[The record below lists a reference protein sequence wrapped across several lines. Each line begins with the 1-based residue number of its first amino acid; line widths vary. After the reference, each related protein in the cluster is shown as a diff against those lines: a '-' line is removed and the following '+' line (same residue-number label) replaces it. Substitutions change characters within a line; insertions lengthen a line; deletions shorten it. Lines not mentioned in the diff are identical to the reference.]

1 MLKNGFI
8 VLHRKMTNWEWYK
21 DYKTLIV
28 FLHLILTANYEEK
41 RFQGKLIKRGQR
53 VVGRKI
59 LAEETGL
66 SEQSVRTAILHLKS
80 TNEVTSEKIGSYTVY
95 TVVNYDLYQTRDQQT
110 NQLINQQTNQ
120 LINHN
125 ETKNNKDNNP
135 LNPPQGED
143 DVRSFEIF
151 WSAYPKKY
159 SLKQSKELYLSKHFN
174 DVQKEYILKV
184 LEEDKQSEDWQK
196 EGGRYI
202 PTAYRWLEDERYN
215 RPLRKNKAPSWS
227 CGYKSVR
234 EMMEEEGE
242 L

>member
-8 VLHRKMTNWEWYK
+8 VLYRKLTEWEWYT
-21 DYKTLIV
+21 DSNTLHV
-28 FLHLILTANYEEK
+28 FLHLILTANYEDK
-41 RFQGKLIKRGQR
+41 HYRGKLIKRGQR
-53 VVGRKI
+53 VVGIR
-59 LAEETGL
+59 TL
-66 SEQSVRTAILHLKS
+66 SEELNMSFQKVRTAIEHLLS
-80 TNEVTSEKIGSYTVY
+80 THEITRQKISNYTVY
-95 TVVNYDLYQTRDQQT
+95 SIKNYSQYQDKNTPT
-110 NQLINQQTNQ
+110 NTPINTLTNTP
-120 LINHN
+120 INTY
-125 ETKNNKDNNP
+125 ETNKQINNP

-143 DVRSFEIF
+143 DVRSFEVF
-151 WSAYPKKY
+151 WKAYPKKY
-159 SLKQSKELYLSKHFN
+159 SLKQSRELYLSKHFS

-196 EGGRYI
+196 ENGRYI

-234 EMMEEEGE
+234 EMMEGEGE